1 MSDEEQ
7 ATGRTHVIIDRIIRE
22 LTDQPGMVVYRSDIA
37 EKLGLEEVDVSSAIH
52 RFKKNARSD
61 VAREIQV
68 VVPARSWRYTPN
80 ARVQRTL
87 RVQQQQQQQQE
98 VKTPPLTTSI
108 RAYFENNPD
117 RVVYLDELTDA
128 MSTTDEPLEKRQ
140 VYVGINNA
148 KISNP
153 EFKARLETV
162 VSGRAWRY
170 DSEPTPVTPVATASM
185 RSAAGLPTPPVTS
198 VATPPVTAPVPPVTM
213 PVPTPPVNS
222 VDLDAEVLLFE
233 KVTDLPD
240 GSVLVRDENQNV
252 FRLTRI

>member
-7 ATGRTHVIIDRIIRE
+7 TTGRTHVIIDRIIRE

-37 EKLGLEEVDVSSAIH
+37 EKLGLDEVDVSSAIH

-61 VAREIQV
+61 VAREIQI
-68 VVPARSWRYTPN
+68 VVPARSWRYMPN

-87 RVQQQQQQQQE
+87 RVQQQQE
-98 VKTPPLTTSI
+98 IKTPPLTTSI

-128 MSTTDEPLEKRQ
+128 MSTTDEPLDKRQ

-170 DSEPTPVTPVATASM
+170 DGGSDTAPVTPVATAST
-185 RSAAGLPTPPVTS
+185 RSAAGLPTSTA
-198 VATPPVTAPVPPVTM
+198 ATPPVTTSVPPM
-213 PVPTPPVNS
+213 SAPVPTPPVSS
-222 VDLDAEVLLFE
+222 VDPDAEVLLFE